1 MKRRLVDTEVIKKM
15 KWLEENAKFN
25 DDTMWFELKKDATE
39 EEKNIFEEYTLF
51 FEKKRNESKVYPEI

>member
-1 MKRRLVDTEVIKKM
+1 MRRLVDEEVIKKM
-15 KWLEENAKFN
+15 KLLEENAKFN

-39 EEKNIFEEYTLF
+39 EEKNIFEEYTVF